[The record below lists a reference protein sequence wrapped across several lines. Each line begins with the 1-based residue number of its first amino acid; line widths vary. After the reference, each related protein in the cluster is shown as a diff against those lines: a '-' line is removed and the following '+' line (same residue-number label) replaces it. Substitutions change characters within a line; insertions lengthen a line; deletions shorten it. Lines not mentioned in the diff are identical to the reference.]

1 VLLASLKADTHR
13 IHGRWSWPLLLSSLL
28 TSRTYRA
35 LFTLRL
41 CQSRWGALAAPL
53 HRLTCASAGV
63 DLPRRTEV
71 GPGLAINHG
80 WGLVV
85 SAGSRIGKNVTLFHG
100 VTLGR
105 RDRIGRDGTRD
116 IGYPTIEDEVCIG
129 PHAVVLGA
137 VTIGRGS
144 RLAAGA
150 VVTDSVPPRSVVQGN
165 PAQIV
170 KTDCQPDVMNP
181 CG

>member
-1 VLLASLKADTHR
+1 VWWTSLKADTHR
-13 IHGRWSWPLLLSSLL
+13 VHGRCSLLLLL
-28 TSRTYRA
+28 RTAVTSRTFRV

-53 HRLTCASAGV
+53 HRFTCARAGM
-63 DLPRRTEV
+63 DLPRRTAV

-80 WGLVV
+80 WGLVI
-85 SAGSRIGKNVTLFHG
+85 SPGARIGKNVTLFHG

-105 RDRIGRDGTRD
+105 RDRIDRDGARD
-116 IGYPTIEDEVCIG
+116 IGYPIIEDEVCIG

-137 VTIGRGS
+137 VTIGHGS

-150 VVTDSVPPRSVVQGN
+150 FVTESVPPYSVVQGN
-165 PAQIV
+165 PAQVV
-170 KTDCQPDVMNP
+170 KSGCHPDVMNP
-181 CG
+181 CN